1 MQQMVA
7 LKMIKLGIDYEK
19 LENDEGL
26 KTYSF
31 VLINP
36 SPDFILQTGDIVYL
50 LKPGHFTKLKDS
62 KSDLESK
69 VEMKDEQFLTVNESI
84 KTSKSEN
91 KKTTNNQS
99 NVTFI

>member
-7 LKMIKLGIDYEK
+7 LKMIKLGIENEK
-19 LENDEGL
+19 IGNDEGL

-36 SPDFILQTGDIVYL
+36 SPDFVLQTGDIVYL
-50 LKPGHFTKLKDS
+50 IKPGNFIKQKDS
-62 KSDLESK
+62 TENF
-69 VEMKDEQFLTVNESI
+69 ENETEINEVNESI
-84 KTSKSEN
+84 NQTSKTIR
-91 KKTTNNQS
+91 KQS